1 MATFLH
7 RFDEAETALV
17 EAEAIRGTSADLRMR
32 LLDARARLSQF
43 RGDLETAVH
52 MFEQA
57 RKEHHSLG
65 NTGAELLEALN
76 LAEIEHRRGETQRA
90 ITIVRET
97 LAGPRAGTDKTRLV
111 LLNNFA
117 GYLAAAD
124 DLSGAVAAAR
134 EAIGILVAHEPDHAH
149 VAIAIEHL
157 ALVVALC
164 GDRAR
169 AATLEGYADSA
180 FGRHGFEREF
190 TEITTHGRLLA
201 LLREGLT
208 PEELARLMAE
218 GAALT
223 PEAAI
228 ALVLEEC

>member
-1 MATFLH
+1 
-7 RFDEAETALV
+7 
-17 EAEAIRGTSADLRMR
+17 
-32 LLDARARLSQF
+32 
-43 RGDLETAVH
+43 

-134 EAIGILVAHEPDHAH
+134 AAIV
-149 VAIAIEHL
+149 
-157 ALVVALC
+157 
-164 GDRAR
+164 RAR
-169 AATLEGYADSA
+169 PHLRATPTLRSGDTDSSVSSPRSRRTADSSHSCA
-180 FGRHGFEREF
+180 KD
-190 TEITTHGRLLA
+190 
-201 LLREGLT
+201 LRPRNSRG
-208 PEELARLMAE
+208 
-218 GAALT
+218 
-223 PEAAI
+223 
-228 ALVLEEC
+228 